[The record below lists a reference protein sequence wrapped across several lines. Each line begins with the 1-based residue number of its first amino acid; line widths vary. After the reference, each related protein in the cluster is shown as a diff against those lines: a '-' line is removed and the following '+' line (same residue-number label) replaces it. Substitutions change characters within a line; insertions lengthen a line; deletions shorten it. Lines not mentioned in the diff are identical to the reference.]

1 MGPVT
6 LARHFMPRERAAGK
20 VGAGGAAGLG
30 AHIKGLNIL
39 EVSIGR
45 AQEEQLE
52 NCSGLATGNHILET

>member
-1 MGPVT
+1 
-6 LARHFMPRERAAGK
+6 MPRERAAGK

-30 AHIKGLNIL
+30 AHITGLYIL